1 LYIFIRYIRSKNR
14 ANVGYTLAV
23 NHLADYSSTELKSMC
38 GYRKLS
44 EEEYNGG
51 EPFPYNKT
59 DFKNLPLEIDWR
71 IAGAVTA
78 VKGKVFMSSSF
89 FKLIFVICLYNCN
102 H

>member
-1 LYIFIRYIRSKNR
+1 
-14 ANVGYTLAV
+14 
-23 NHLADYSSTELKSMC
+23 MC

-44 EEEYNGG
+44 EEEHNGG

-59 DFKNLPLEIDWR
+59 DFQKLPSEIDWR

-78 VKGKVFMSSSF
+78 VKGSF
-89 FKLIFVICLYNCN
+89 

>member
-1 LYIFIRYIRSKNR
+1 
-14 ANVGYTLAV
+14 
-23 NHLADYSSTELKSMC
+23 LADYSDSELKSMC

-44 EEEYNGG
+44 EEEHNGG

-59 DFKNLPLEIDWR
+59 DFQKLPSEIDWR

-78 VKGKVFMSSSF
+78 VKGSF
-89 FKLIFVICLYNCN
+89 